1 MDRNTH
7 RHREWKFIF
16 FCDDTFRLYICL
28 CGDLPIRHLSVF
40 TASKNIFM
48 WRVMSSSEHVY
59 VCNDIAHYRY
69 LVVFTYSKY
78 IFVWPPQPAKSHY
91 GHAETSRRPDQPVA
105 FSPFES
111 PAVSPPTP
119 STYKWCTHFLKRCIL
134 FMSTSLKSRW
144 KCPWQKGTGEQTDQ
158 QVQFSLFESP
168 AVPPPPLLFL
178 IYTS

>member
-1 MDRNTH
+1 MSQWTENCWSNKLKYFAGDKILPKWCFWFDLFN
-7 RHREWKFIF
+7 EIVEANLGQLWKLEVILMFWAEEFYQCSQLPKIYL
-16 FCDDTFRLYICL
+16 CDVWCHLPNMSMSVMTSPTIDIWLCLHIPNIC
-28 CGDLPIRHLSVF
+28 
-40 TASKNIFM
+40 
-48 WRVMSSSEHVY
+48 
-59 VCNDIAHYRY
+59 
-69 LVVFTYSKY
+69 

-144 KCPWQKGTGEQTDQ
+144 KCPWQKGTG
-158 QVQFSLFESP
+158 
-168 AVPPPPLLFL
+168 
-178 IYTS
+178 

>member
-1 MDRNTH
+1 MD
-7 RHREWKFIF
+7 IF
-16 FCDDTFRLYICL
+16 QLAIYQCSHLPNIYLCDVWCHLPNMSMSVMTSSTIDICL
-28 CGDLPIRHLSVF
+28 CLHIP
-40 TASKNIFM
+40 NI
-48 WRVMSSSEHVY
+48 
-59 VCNDIAHYRY
+59 C
-69 LVVFTYSKY
+69 
-78 IFVWPPQPAKSHY
+78 IFVWPPRPAKSHY